1 MPVGKSETPRQLE
14 FIYPQHPPGCLLL
27 ALYCRTRGLTP
38 DEMPIDLILHTPGG
52 LVASEQIAEALKKHP
67 SKVTVF
73 VPHYAMS
80 GGTMISLAADEIMLD
95 ENAVL
100 GLVNPQLGQFPAA
113 SIIEVT
119 KIKKV
124 EDISDN
130 TLIMADIAHKA
141 IRQVRH
147 FIKQI
152 LNSKLS
158 EEMAEQLANV
168 LSDGRW
174 AHDGPLGGEDLIQLG
189 LPVRFGLPREVYE
202 LMDLYPQ
209 APTRRPT
216 VQYIPM
222 PYP

>member
-1 MPVGKSETPRQLE
+1 MGKSETPRQLE

-152 LNSKLS
+152 LSSK
-158 EEMAEQLANV
+158 
-168 LSDGRW
+168 
-174 AHDGPLGGEDLIQLG
+174 
-189 LPVRFGLPREVYE
+189 
-202 LMDLYPQ
+202 
-209 APTRRPT
+209 
-216 VQYIPM
+216 
-222 PYP
+222 